1 MIERD
6 FFLEFND
13 LNLPI
18 FDWQNILNPY
28 FECDIPRPED
38 DIIQINK
45 INDKNN
51 NKVINNEIQLNIL
64 RDENTNFT
72 TNKNNKSKK
81 NSISKNVSKF
91 HKDMNKEN
99 LNKDGSK
106 KKLLGRKTSN
116 SLDKGD
122 HDKYKDDNIMKKI
135 RILLSAEIS
144 IFINGKIEELYKNN
158 NGEKTEIKKLL
169 KLSEIK
175 YNVNS
180 EKELLNKTL
189 KNIFT
194 SLPISNRFIHCE
206 KNHNEK
212 LIQKLLDENDVEKK
226 IIFEKLLNLTFL
238 DCLKHFRDEEKKPEL
253 EGMAAIEKIC
263 KKFNKYKDYENYVD
277 NFKKMVNNYEKI
289 LNKKNGR
296 IKNKIKQQNNY
307 EI

>member
-18 FDWQNILNPY
+18 FDLQNILNSY
-28 FECDIPRPED
+28 FESDIPRPED
-38 DIIQINK
+38 DIIQRNK

-51 NKVINNEIQLNIL
+51 IKEINNEIQLNIL

-135 RILLSAEIS
+135 RITLLAEIS
-144 IFINGKIEELYKNN
+144 NYINGKIEELYKNN

-189 KNIFT
+189 KDIFT
-194 SLPISNRFIHCE
+194 SLPISNRFIHYE
-206 KNHNEK
+206 KNSNEK

-253 EGMAAIEKIC
+253 EGMATIEKVF
-263 KKFNKYKDYENYVD
+263 KKFNEYKDYVNYVE

-296 IKNKIKQQNNY
+296 SKNKIKQQNNY

>member
-1 MIERD
+1 MEQE
-6 FFLEFND
+6 FFLESD
-13 LNLPI
+13 YLNLSLFDPLNI
-18 FDWQNILNPY
+18 FNPY
-28 FECDIPRPED
+28 FDYDLPRPED
-38 DIIQINK
+38 DIIQRNK

-144 IFINGKIEELYKNN
+144 NYINGKIEELYKNN

-189 KNIFT
+189 KDIFT
-194 SLPISNRFIHCE
+194 SLPISNRFIHYE
-206 KNHNEK
+206 KNSNEK

-253 EGMAAIEKIC
+253 EGMATIEKVF
-263 KKFNKYKDYENYVD
+263 KKFNEYKDYVNYVE

-296 IKNKIKQQNNY
+296 SKNKIKQQNDN

>member
-38 DIIQINK
+38 DIIQRNK

-81 NSISKNVSKF
+81 NSNSKNVSKF

-135 RILLSAEIS
+135 RITLLAEI
-144 IFINGKIEELYKNN
+144 
-158 NGEKTEIKKLL
+158 
-169 KLSEIK
+169 
-175 YNVNS
+175 
-180 EKELLNKTL
+180 
-189 KNIFT
+189 
-194 SLPISNRFIHCE
+194 
-206 KNHNEK
+206 
-212 LIQKLLDENDVEKK
+212 
-226 IIFEKLLNLTFL
+226 
-238 DCLKHFRDEEKKPEL
+238 
-253 EGMAAIEKIC
+253 
-263 KKFNKYKDYENYVD
+263 
-277 NFKKMVNNYEKI
+277 
-289 LNKKNGR
+289 
-296 IKNKIKQQNNY
+296 
-307 EI
+307 